1 MRWSAVHRGEYLP
14 RHVGRLQEAQ
24 LKPHQI
30 RYWLTPGRRIWRQSQ
45 WHYPAL
51 HECNWASKAR
61 ENVIWWHPSSL
72 ERLAPDLPLRP
83 GKVQREFEYIRH
95 GTQSLI
101 ANFDVA
107 TGQVICPT
115 CGDTRTE
122 VDFAAHVRVLIESE
136 PDAKKWDLITDCLN
150 THQSESLVRLV
161 AEIEG
166 LEFDLGIKGESGILK
181 SMKTRAAFKRLE
193 PSCCL
198 HYTPNILLGSIKLK
212 FGLAF
217 WYVSYSLLVS
227 SAKTTSKPESLI
239 SSITLTEQW
248 LNL

>member
-1 MRWSAVHRGEYLP
+1 LP
-14 RHVGRLQEAQ
+14 QT
-24 LKPHQI
+24 
-30 RYWLTPGRRIWRQSQ
+30 Y
-45 WHYPAL
+45 HYGL
-51 HECNWASKAR
+51 VKFN
-61 ENVIWWHPSSL
+61 
-72 ERLAPDLPLRP
+72 
-83 GKVQREFEYIRH
+83 GEFEYIRH

-166 LEFDLGIKGESGILK
+166 LEFDLGIKGEV
-181 SMKTRAAFKRLE
+181 F
-193 PSCCL
+193 
-198 HYTPNILLGSIKLK
+198 
-212 FGLAF
+212 
-217 WYVSYSLLVS
+217 
-227 SAKTTSKPESLI
+227 
-239 SSITLTEQW
+239 
-248 LNL
+248 

>member
-1 MRWSAVHRGEYLP
+1 
-14 RHVGRLQEAQ
+14 
-24 LKPHQI
+24 
-30 RYWLTPGRRIWRQSQ
+30 
-45 WHYPAL
+45 
-51 HECNWASKAR
+51 
-61 ENVIWWHPSSL
+61 
-72 ERLAPDLPLRP
+72 
-83 GKVQREFEYIRH
+83 
-95 GTQSLI
+95 LI

-181 SMKTRAAFKRLE
+181 SMKTRAAFLSDSSHRVVF
-193 PSCCL
+193 L
-198 HYTPNILLGSIKLK
+198 HPKH
-212 FGLAF
+212 
-217 WYVSYSLLVS
+217 S
-227 SAKTTSKPESLI
+227 S
-239 SSITLTEQW
+239 W
-248 LNL
+248 LNQIEIWFSILVRKLLLRASFISKDDLKARVLDFIDYFNRTMAKPLSGLIKVRHWHGKGIYAVLY

>member
-1 MRWSAVHRGEYLP
+1 MVKQCIVESIS
-14 RHVGRLQEAQ
+14 RHVGRLLQEAQ

-30 RYWLTPGRRIWRQSQ
+30 RYWLTPDEEFDAKVSDITQLYMSAIERARRTHRVYDRCIDEMTGIQ
-45 WHYPAL
+45 A
-51 HECNWASKAR
+51 
-61 ENVIWWHPSSL
+61 L
-72 ERLAPDLPLRP
+72 ERLAPDLPRP
-83 GKVQREFEYIRH
+83 GKVQRREFEYIRH

-166 LEFDLGIKGESGILK
+166 
-181 SMKTRAAFKRLE
+181 
-193 PSCCL
+193 
-198 HYTPNILLGSIKLK
+198 
-212 FGLAF
+212 
-217 WYVSYSLLVS
+217 
-227 SAKTTSKPESLI
+227 
-239 SSITLTEQW
+239 
-248 LNL
+248 

>member
-1 MRWSAVHRGEYLP
+1 MLTRIQYRNDG
-14 RHVGRLQEAQ
+14 
-24 LKPHQI
+24 HQ
-30 RYWLTPGRRIWRQSQ
+30 
-45 WHYPAL
+45 A
-51 HECNWASKAR
+51 
-61 ENVIWWHPSSL
+61 L
-72 ERLAPDLPLRP
+72 ERLADLPLRP
-83 GKVQREFEYIRH
+83 GKVQRREFEYIR
-95 GTQSLI
+95 QSLI

-181 SMKTRAAFKRLE
+181 SMKTRAAFLSDSSHRVVF
-193 PSCCL
+193 

-217 WYVSYSLLVS
+217 WYVSYSSVLVS

-248 LNL
+248 LNLLSGLIKVRYWQFNGKGIYAVLY

>member
-1 MRWSAVHRGEYLP
+1 VCIDEMTGIQA
-14 RHVGRLQEAQ
+14 
-24 LKPHQI
+24 
-30 RYWLTPGRRIWRQSQ
+30 
-45 WHYPAL
+45 
-51 HECNWASKAR
+51 
-61 ENVIWWHPSSL
+61 L

-83 GKVQREFEYIRH
+83 GKVQRREFEYIRH

-181 SMKTRAAFKRLE
+181 SMKTRAAFLSDSSHRVVFT
-193 PSCCL
+193 
-198 HYTPNILLGSIKLK
+198 TPQT
-212 FGLAF
+212 FFLAQ
-217 WYVSYSLLVS
+217 S
-227 SAKTTSKPESLI
+227 
-239 SSITLTEQW
+239 
-248 LNL
+248 N

>member
-1 MRWSAVHRGEYLP
+1 
-14 RHVGRLQEAQ
+14 
-24 LKPHQI
+24 
-30 RYWLTPGRRIWRQSQ
+30 
-45 WHYPAL
+45 
-51 HECNWASKAR
+51 
-61 ENVIWWHPSSL
+61 
-72 ERLAPDLPLRP
+72 
-83 GKVQREFEYIRH
+83 
-95 GTQSLI
+95 LI

-136 PDAKKWDLITDCLN
+136 PDAKKILITDCLN

-181 SMKTRAAFKRLE
+181 SMKTRAALSDSSHRVVF
-193 PSCCL
+193 

-217 WYVSYSLLVS
+217 WYVSYSSVLVS
-227 SAKTTSKPESLI
+227 SANDLKARVLDFIDYFNRTMAKPFKWTYKGKVLAV
-239 SSITLTEQW
+239 
-248 LNL
+248 

>member
-1 MRWSAVHRGEYLP
+1 MTGIQA
-14 RHVGRLQEAQ
+14 
-24 LKPHQI
+24 
-30 RYWLTPGRRIWRQSQ
+30 
-45 WHYPAL
+45 
-51 HECNWASKAR
+51 
-61 ENVIWWHPSSL
+61 L
-72 ERLAPDLPLRP
+72 ERLAPDFPPLRP
-83 GKVQREFEYIRH
+83 GIWH
-95 GTQSLI
+95 

-122 VDFAAHVRVLIESE
+122 VDFAAHVRVESE
-136 PDAKKWDLITDCLN
+136 PDAKRDLITDCLN

-181 SMKTRAAFKRLE
+181 SMKTRAASDQRVV
-193 PSCCL
+193 
-198 HYTPNILLGSIKLK
+198 YTPNILLGSIKLK

-217 WYVSYSLLVS
+217 WYVSYSSVLVS
-227 SAKTTSKPESLI
+227 SAKRPESLI

-248 LNL
+248 LNLLSGLIKVRYWQFNGKAFDAVLYFFQSHPESTDDDLLFELCA

>member
-1 MRWSAVHRGEYLP
+1 VCIDEMTGIQA
-14 RHVGRLQEAQ
+14 
-24 LKPHQI
+24 
-30 RYWLTPGRRIWRQSQ
+30 
-45 WHYPAL
+45 
-51 HECNWASKAR
+51 
-61 ENVIWWHPSSL
+61 L

-83 GKVQREFEYIRH
+83 GKVQRREFEYIRH

-181 SMKTRAAFKRLE
+181 SMKTRAAFLSDSSHRVVF
-193 PSCCL
+193 

-217 WYVSYSLLVS
+217 WYVLLLRASFISKDDLKARVLDFIDYFNRTM
-227 SAKTTSKPESLI
+227 AKPFKWTYKGKVLAV
-239 SSITLTEQW
+239 
-248 LNL
+248 

>member
-1 MRWSAVHRGEYLP
+1 MTGIQA
-14 RHVGRLQEAQ
+14 
-24 LKPHQI
+24 
-30 RYWLTPGRRIWRQSQ
+30 
-45 WHYPAL
+45 
-51 HECNWASKAR
+51 
-61 ENVIWWHPSSL
+61 L

-83 GKVQREFEYIRH
+83 GKVQRREFEYIRH

-181 SMKTRAAFKRLE
+181 SMKTRAAFLSDSSHRVVF
-193 PSCCL
+193 

-217 WYVSYSLLVS
+217 WYVSYSSVLVS